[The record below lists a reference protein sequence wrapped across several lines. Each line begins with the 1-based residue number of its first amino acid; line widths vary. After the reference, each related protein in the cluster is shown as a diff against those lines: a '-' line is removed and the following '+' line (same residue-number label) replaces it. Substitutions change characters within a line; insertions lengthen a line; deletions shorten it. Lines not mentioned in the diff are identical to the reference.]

1 LHSFEEQ
8 QQVLEGQRHGEEQ
21 SQVKFDR
28 GLATKGASGGA
39 VAEKMVI
46 APQWV
51 PVTQLVLLT
60 LKVWFLTFSDLI
72 LHQSELVI

>member
-1 LHSFEEQ
+1 
-8 QQVLEGQRHGEEQ
+8 
-21 SQVKFDR
+21 
-28 GLATKGASGGA
+28 LATKGASGGA

-72 LHQSELVI
+72 LHQSELVIRMGTLKWCFVVHPEDVPFV

>member
-1 LHSFEEQ
+1 
-8 QQVLEGQRHGEEQ
+8 
-21 SQVKFDR
+21 
-28 GLATKGASGGA
+28 LATKGASGGA

-60 LKVWFLTFSDLI
+60 LKVWFLTFSDLT
-72 LHQSELVI
+72 LHQSELVIQMGTPKWCFFVHSEDVPFV

>member
-1 LHSFEEQ
+1 VGLHSFEEQ
-8 QQVLEGQRHGEEQ
+8 QRVLEGQRHGEEQ

-60 LKVWFLTFSDLI
+60 LKVVDEA
-72 LHQSELVI
+72 Q